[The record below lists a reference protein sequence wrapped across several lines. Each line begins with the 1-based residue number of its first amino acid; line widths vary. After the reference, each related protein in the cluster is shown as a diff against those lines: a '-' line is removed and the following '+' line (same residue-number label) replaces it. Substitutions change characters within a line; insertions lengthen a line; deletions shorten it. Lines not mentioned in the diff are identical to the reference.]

1 MGFVK
6 ENARSQADLR
16 FLTLNVKNIIQITSN
31 TWNITEKLRPFLYMP
46 IQRHR
51 IIISETTFFQSPK
64 RFSVKQLHKFAFLH
78 KSNGF
83 ILVKSNKIAANALL
97 SDKNMI

>member
-1 MGFVK
+1 M
-6 ENARSQADLR
+6 R
-16 FLTLNVKNIIQITSN
+16 FLALNVKNIIQITSS
-31 TWNITEKLRPFLYMP
+31 TGNITEKQRPFLYLT

-64 RFSVKQLHKFAFLH
+64 RFSVKQLHKLAFLH
-78 KSNGF
+78 KTNHF
-83 ILVKSNKIAANALL
+83 VLVKSNKIATNALL

>member
-1 MGFVK
+1 M
-6 ENARSQADLR
+6 R
-16 FLTLNVKNIIQITSN
+16 FLALNVKNIIQITSSKG
-31 TWNITEKLRPFLYMP
+31 NITEKLRPFLYLP

-64 RFSVKQLHKFAFLH
+64 RSSVKQSHKFAFLH

-83 ILVKSNKIAANALL
+83 ILVKSNKIATNALL

>member
-1 MGFVK
+1 MREVRLICVFQP
-6 ENARSQADLR
+6 S
-16 FLTLNVKNIIQITSN
+16 TVKNIIQITSN
-31 TWNITEKLRPFLYMP
+31 TGKLRPFLYLP

-64 RFSVKQLHKFAFLH
+64 RSSVKQLHKFAFLH
-78 KSNGF
+78 KTNGF
-83 ILVKSNKIAANALL
+83 ILVKSNKIATNALL